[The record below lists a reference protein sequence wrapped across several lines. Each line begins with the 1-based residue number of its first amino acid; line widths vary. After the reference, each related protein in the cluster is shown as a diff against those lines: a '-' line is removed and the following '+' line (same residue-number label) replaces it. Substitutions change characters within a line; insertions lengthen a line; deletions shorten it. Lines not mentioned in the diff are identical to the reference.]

1 MAVVQIKKIA
11 HFREGTSDKIWG
23 YALVNDQV
31 FTFWGKRGGTLSF
44 QNVPCITQHQAQMKA
59 DDKFRTKTAKGYR
72 NVDVADANRLIWGD
86 VTEYVTDNLIRAL
99 TADTVT
105 KAQWA
110 KK

>member
-1 MAVVQIKKIA
+1 MATVEIKRIA

-23 YALVNDQV
+23 YALVNTQV

-44 QNVPCITQHQAQMKA
+44 QNVPGMNQHQAEMKA
-59 DDKFRTKTAKGYR
+59 LDKFRTKTAKGYR
-72 NVDVADANRLIWGD
+72 NVEVADANRLIWGD

-99 TADTVT
+99 QNDTVT